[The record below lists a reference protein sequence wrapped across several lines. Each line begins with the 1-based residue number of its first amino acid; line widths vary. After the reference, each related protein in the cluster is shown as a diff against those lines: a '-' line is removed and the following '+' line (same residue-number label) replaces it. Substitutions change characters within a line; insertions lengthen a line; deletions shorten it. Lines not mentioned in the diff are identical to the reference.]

1 MYILVKYVN
10 VHCVVH
16 VPAIRHP
23 YPQKT
28 YDYTYRFRVPDS
40 RAYDVSWTEFRNEK
54 LEHYNWNYMDQ
65 YICTRGEDDNFQ
77 LTDVSLTLLRC
88 KACHP

>member
-1 MYILVKYVN
+1 M
-10 VHCVVH
+10 
-16 VPAIRHP
+16 
-23 YPQKT
+23 
-28 YDYTYRFRVPDS
+28 PDS

-77 LTDVSLTLLRC
+77 LKDVSLTSRHC
-88 KACHP
+88 TA